1 MLEKIKHF
9 PFSRKNQI
17 RSLLHL
23 NFFAKSKRCMK
34 KLTWSTW
41 IAIAM
46 APEVPPWKP
55 LYNAFLRASLLCEVG
70 LVIISDCIWLEADAV
85 VVGFIVVVNKSKK
98 VFRKCVSK
106 GFSKNWRERTALAFL
121 LGLWNKIIQ
130 TSSVE
135 VSSSM
140 KWNFSKLRVF
150 ASVVAIGC
158 VIMLTKV
165 SVPWFRNKSQLSCG
179 LFEGRKM
186 S

>member
-1 MLEKIKHF
+1 MQPNEQKKFNQNRPRNAWENQTF
-9 PFSRKNQI
+9 PFSRKIQI
-17 RSLLHL
+17 IFLLPL
-23 NFFAKSKRCMK
+23 NLFAMWYRYEND
-34 KLTWSTW
+34 LTWGTW

-46 APEVPPWKP
+46 APEVPPWRP

-70 LVIISDCIWLEADAV
+70 FVIISDCIWLEADAV

-98 VFRKCVSK
+98 VFCKCVSK

-140 KWNFSKLRVF
+140 KWKFSKTETFLLP
-150 ASVVAIGC
+150 S
-158 VIMLTKV
+158 
-165 SVPWFRNKSQLSCG
+165 
-179 LFEGRKM
+179 
-186 S
+186 